1 MNSDKLKELLKQSS
15 DYWERRSL
23 STALNAIEN
32 EEDYLRRLKGIY
44 DRANQDI
51 QDKLAV
57 VYTRYAKNNNISLTE
72 AYSQLPR
79 DMETKY
85 KADVEEY
92 VKLATEHQGDPK
104 WKQYLLNQSLMHKHS
119 VLNQLQT
126 EYRKVVYDI
135 DMEQTGGKFLE
146 KIYTNTDYYNQYLNG
161 NDEQFAKVDKDRI
174 QRLLAEDWSGGGGFS
189 EKIWGNKE
197 KLIKALDE
205 TVIKGFATGQSYDRL
220 AKELAKK
227 MDTSYSN
234 AQRLIMTESAR
245 MDNQALLDRYKE
257 MGVQKLE
264 FVATLDMKTSE
275 ICRAMDGTII
285 DIENAKIGLNVP
297 PLHPYCRSVIAPVMD
312 EEIDKGGDKR
322 IYRDVNTG
330 KSVMGKNRNYV
341 DYLKEELGDEKQAEA
356 IASTRNDLR
365 TLINAVSAIT
375 SEPVGKVTADKIDLN
390 PSQELVNK
398 TDRYNKSYLERNN
411 VEDIEEFEKSIKQE
425 LSNLLEE
432 NKFATRTSM
441 EGLEKI
447 LEEGRIKSQFET
459 YKSSTVV
466 GRDFRAEAEKT
477 LFGYPENLD
486 PKLRPIYG
494 YLTNTKN
501 GFEFSRYNGALRYGN
516 VSIILKKKGLS
527 NRTTFTLGDSLDGTR
542 YDYKVPT
549 LYDQPSMRALSASRS
564 LSDKY
569 GAYTGKVGKDLY
581 DVTNSIS
588 YVELQFHGG
597 VSVNNIEKVYI
608 HTYVDAWN
616 GRQYFNIDTK
626 QIDKLEKALKKA
638 GIDYEVVK

>member
-1 MNSDKLKELLKQSS
+1 MNSEKIKELLKQSS
-15 DYWERRSL
+15 DYWEKRSL

-32 EEDYLRRLKGIY
+32 EEDYLKRLKGVY

-72 AYSQLPR
+72 AYSQLPK

-245 MDNQALLDRYKE
+245 MDNQSLLDRYRE
-257 MGVQKLE
+257 MGATKLE

-285 DIENAKIGLNVP
+285 EIDNAKIGLNVP
-297 PLHPYCRSVIAPVMD
+297 PLHPYCRSVIAPVIEDD
-312 EEIDKGGDKR
+312 EGSETR
-322 IYRDVNTG
+322 MYRDPETG
-330 KSVMGKNRNYV
+330 KSKKGKLKTYK
-341 DYLKEELGDEKQAEA
+341 DYLEKVLGDKKAAEA
-356 IASTRNDLR
+356 LASKQNDL
-365 TLINAVSAIT
+365 LSLVNAVSATPATVT
-375 SEPVGKVTADKIDLN
+375 SNAVDIQPANDLIN
-390 PSQELVNK
+390 RNREDYEEFRQKNNFTDEMEKQVEKEL
-398 TDRYNKSYLERNN
+398 
-411 VEDIEEFEKSIKQE
+411 EDLIEESDI
-425 LSNLLEE
+425 
-432 NKFATRTSM
+432 ATRTSM
-441 EGLEKI
+441 DGLESI
-447 LEEGRIKSQFET
+447 LEDGRIKSQFEDV
-459 YKSSTVV
+459 KSSTYITKEQ
-466 GRDFRAEAEKT
+466 RAEVEKT
-477 LFGYPENLD
+477 LFGYNNNLN

-494 YLTNTKN
+494 YLTNKKFDISSKN
-501 GFEFSRYNGALRYGN
+501 GAIKYGN
-516 VSIILKKKGLS
+516 VSIILKKKNIF
-527 NRTTFTLGDSLDGTR
+527 NRTTYTIGDSLDGTR
-542 YDYKVPT
+542 YNFKVPT
-549 LYDQPSMRALSASRS
+549 LLSQPSIRS
-564 LSDKY
+564 LSAHTSLVDSY
-569 GAYTGKVGKDLY
+569 GNYTGKVGSSIDEI
-581 DVTNSIS
+581 TNNVS
-588 YVELQFHGG
+588 YVEAQIHGG
-597 VSVNNIEKVYI
+597 VSVKDIDKVYI
-608 HTYVDAWN
+608 YTYMDTWR
-616 GRQYFNIDTK
+616 GRQSFNIDSIK
-626 QIDKLEKALKKA
+626 LRKLESILKKNK
-638 GIDYEVVK
+638 IPYEVVR

>member
-1 MNSDKLKELLKQSS
+1 MNSEKIKELLKQSS

-135 DMEQTGGKFLE
+135 DMEQTSGKFLE

-205 TVIKGFATGQSYDRL
+205 TVIKGFATGQSYDSL

-245 MDNQALLDRYKE
+245 MDNQALLDRYRE
-257 MGVQKLE
+257 MGATKLE

-285 DIENAKIGLNVP
+285 EIENAKIGLNVP
-297 PLHPYCRSVIAPVMD
+297 PLHPYCRSVIAPVIEDD
-312 EEIDKGGDKR
+312 EGSETR
-322 IYRDVNTG
+322 MYRDPETG
-330 KSVMGKNRNYV
+330 KSKKGKLKTYK
-341 DYLKEELGDEKQAEA
+341 DYLEKVLGDKKAAEA
-356 IASTRNDLR
+356 LVSKQNDL
-365 TLINAVSAIT
+365 LSLVNAVSSIT
-375 SEPVGKVTADKIDLN
+375 PEPVGKVTADKIDLN

-398 TDRYNKSYLERNN
+398 TDQYNKSYLERNN
-411 VEDIEEFEKSIKQE
+411 VENIEEFENNIKQE
-425 LSNLLEE
+425 LNNLLEE
-432 NKFATRTSM
+432 NEFATRTSM

-459 YKSSTVV
+459 DKSSTVI
-466 GRDFRAEAEKT
+466 GKDFRAEVEET
-477 LFGYPENLD
+477 LYGYPRNLD

-549 LYDQPSMRALSASRS
+549 LYDQPSMQALSASRS
-564 LSDKY
+564 LCDRY
-569 GAYTGKVGKDLY
+569 GTYTGKVGKDLY
-581 DVTNSIS
+581 DVTNNVS
-588 YVELQFHGG
+588 YLELQFHGG

-626 QIDKLEKALKKA
+626 QINKLEKALKKA

>member
-1 MNSDKLKELLKQSS
+1 MNSEKIKELLKQSS

-85 KADVEEY
+85 KADAEEY
-92 VKLATEHQGDPK
+92 AKFATEHQGDPK
-104 WKQYLLNQSLMHKHS
+104 RKQYLLNQSLMHKHS

-205 TVIKGFATGQSYDRL
+205 TVIKGFATGQSYDSL

-257 MGVQKLE
+257 MGATKLE

-285 DIENAKIGLNVP
+285 EIDNAKIGLNVP
-297 PLHPYCRSVIAPVMD
+297 PLHPYCRSVIAPVIEDD
-312 EEIDKGGDKR
+312 EGSETR
-322 IYRDVNTG
+322 MYRDPETG
-330 KSVMGKNRNYV
+330 KSKKGKLKTYK
-341 DYLKEELGDEKQAEA
+341 DYLEKVLGDKKAAEA
-356 IASTRNDLR
+356 LASKQNDLR
-365 TLINAVSAIT
+365 TLVSAINVINEPAESNIKINNT
-375 SEPVGKVTADKIDLN
+375 SNEELTKEEKWSLYRYTSGGYLKLNDCLRRDIDLPEWEN
-390 PSQELVNK
+390 RIKEGLDTALNKLETYEGWVRRNILV
-398 TDRYNKSYLERNN
+398 DD
-411 VEDIEEFEKSIKQE
+411 VEDFIKEYKIGNIIQNKEFTSTDLNSWYNDTHNVFFNIYSKS
-425 LSNLLEE
+425 
-432 NKFATRTSM
+432 
-441 EGLEKI
+441 GKI
-447 LEEGRIKSQFET
+447 LGEFNGIENEVLFARNSKFQVTDIDIDINNKRVFITMEE
-459 YKSSTVV
+459 V
-466 GRDFRAEAEKT
+466 
-477 LFGYPENLD
+477 L
-486 PKLRPIYG
+486 
-494 YLTNTKN
+494 
-501 GFEFSRYNGALRYGN
+501 
-516 VSIILKKKGLS
+516 
-527 NRTTFTLGDSLDGTR
+527 
-542 YDYKVPT
+542 
-549 LYDQPSMRALSASRS
+549 
-564 LSDKY
+564 
-569 GAYTGKVGKDLY
+569 
-581 DVTNSIS
+581 
-588 YVELQFHGG
+588 
-597 VSVNNIEKVYI
+597 
-608 HTYVDAWN
+608 
-616 GRQYFNIDTK
+616 
-626 QIDKLEKALKKA
+626 
-638 GIDYEVVK
+638 

>member
-1 MNSDKLKELLKQSS
+1 MNSEKIKELLKQSS

-32 EEDYLRRLKGIY
+32 EEDYLKRLKSIY
-44 DRANQDI
+44 DKANQDI

-72 AYSQLPR
+72 AYSKLPK
-79 DMETKY
+79 DIENKY

-92 VKLATEHQGDPK
+92 VRLATEHQGDPK

-126 EYRKVVYDI
+126 EYRKAVYDI

-174 QRLLAEDWSGGGGFS
+174 QRLIAEDWSGGGDFS

-205 TVIKGFATGQSYDRL
+205 TVIKGFATGQSYDSL

-227 MDTSYSN
+227 MDTAYSN

-245 MDNQALLDRYKE
+245 MDNQSLLDRYRE
-257 MGVQKLE
+257 MGATKLE
-264 FVATLDMKTSE
+264 FVATLDMRTSE

-297 PLHPYCRSVIAPVMD
+297 PLHPYCRSVIAPVMED
-312 EEIDKGGDKR
+312 DKGSETR
-322 IYRDVNTG
+322 VYRDPETG
-330 KSVMGKNRNYV
+330 KSKNGKLKTYK
-341 DYLKEELGDEKQAEA
+341 DYLEKVLGDKKAAEA
-356 IASTRNDLR
+356 LASKQNDLR
-365 TLINAVSAIT
+365 TLVNAVSSIT
-375 SEPVGKVTADKIDLN
+375 PEPVGKVTADKIDLN

-398 TDRYNKSYLERNN
+398 TDQYNKSYLERNN
-411 VEDIEEFEKSIKQE
+411 VENIEEFEKNIKQE
-425 LSNLLEE
+425 LNNLLEE
-432 NKFATRTSM
+432 NEFATRTSM

-459 YKSSTVV
+459 DKSSTVI
-466 GRDFRAEAEKT
+466 GKDFRAEVEET
-477 LFGYPENLD
+477 LYGYPRNLD

-501 GFEFSRYNGALRYGN
+501 GFEFSRYNGAVKYGN

-542 YDYKVPT
+542 YNYKVPT
-549 LYDQPSMRALSASRS
+549 LYDQPSMQALSASRS
-564 LSDKY
+564 LCDRY
-569 GAYTGKVGKDLY
+569 GTYTGKVGKDLY
-581 DVTNSIS
+581 DVTNNVS
-588 YVELQFHGG
+588 YLELQFHGG
-597 VSVNNIEKVYI
+597 VSIDNIEKVYI

-626 QIDKLEKALKKA
+626 QINKLEKALKKA

>member
-1 MNSDKLKELLKQSS
+1 MNSDKLKELLEKNSNYWQS
-15 DYWERRSL
+15 R
-23 STALNAIEN
+23 ALDTEIRAVEN
-32 EEDYLRRLKGIY
+32 EEDYLKRIKGIY
-44 DRANQDI
+44 DAAQKDIEKKMAN
-51 QDKLAV
+51 
-57 VYTRYAKNNNISLTE
+57 VYARYASNNKITLKE
-72 AYSQLPR
+72 AYKQLPKK
-79 DMETKY
+79 METEY
-85 KADVEEY
+85 KVDVNEY
-92 VKLATEHQGDPK
+92 IRLAQEHQGDPK

-126 EYRKVVYDI
+126 EYRKVIYDI
-135 DMEQTGGKFLE
+135 DIEETAGKFLE
-146 KIYTNTDYYNQYLNG
+146 KIYTNTSYYNQYLN
-161 NDEQFAKVDKDRI
+161 NDEEFAKVDKNRI
-174 QRLLAEDWSGGGGFS
+174 QSLINENWSGGGSFS
-189 EKIWGNKE
+189 ENIWSNKE

-205 TVIKGFATGQSYDRL
+205 TVIKGMATGRSFDDM

-227 MDTSYSN
+227 MNTGYNN
-234 AQRLIMTESAR
+234 AARLIMTESAR
-245 MDNQALLDRYKE
+245 MDNMSLLDTYKR

-322 IYRDVNTG
+322 VYRDVNTG
-330 KSVMGKNRNYV
+330 KSVMGKNRNYI
-341 DYLKEELGDEKQAEA
+341 DYLKEELGDEKQAQA
-356 IASTRNDLR
+356 IASTRNDLAS
-365 TLINAVSAIT
+365 LINAVSSIT
-375 SEPVGKVTADKIDLN
+375 PEPVGKVTADKIDLN

-425 LSNLLEE
+425 LNNLLEE
-432 NKFATRTSM
+432 NEFATRTSM

-466 GRDFRAEAEKT
+466 GKEFRAEVEET
-477 LFGYPENLD
+477 LFGYPRNLD

-501 GFEFSRYNGALRYGN
+501 GFEFSKYNGALRYGN

-542 YDYKVPT
+542 FDYKVPT

-564 LSDKY
+564 LCDKH

-581 DVTNSIS
+581 DVTNNIS

-616 GRQYFNIDTK
+616 GRQYFNIDTE
-626 QIDKLEKALKKA
+626 QLNKLEKALKKA

>member
-1 MNSDKLKELLKQSS
+1 MNSEKIKELLKQSS

-32 EEDYLRRLKGIY
+32 EEDYLKRLKGVY

-72 AYSQLPR
+72 AYSKLPK

-92 VKLATEHQGDPK
+92 VRLATEHQGDPK

-174 QRLLAEDWSGGGGFS
+174 QRLIAEDWSGGGGFS

-205 TVIKGFATGQSYDRL
+205 TVIKGFATGQSYDSL
-220 AKELAKK
+220 AKDLSKK

-245 MDNQALLDRYKE
+245 MDNQALLDRYRE
-257 MGVQKLE
+257 MGATKLE

-285 DIENAKIGLNVP
+285 EIENAKIGLNVP
-297 PLHPYCRSVIAPVMD
+297 PLHPYCRSVIAPVVED
-312 EEIDKGGDKR
+312 DKGSETR
-322 IYRDVNTG
+322 MYRDPETG
-330 KSVMGKNRNYV
+330 KSKKGKLKTYK
-341 DYLKEELGDEKQAEA
+341 DYLEKVLGDKKSAEA
-356 IASTRNDLR
+356 LASKQNDLR
-365 TLINAVSAIT
+365 TLVSAINVIN
-375 SEPVGKVTADKIDLN
+375 EPATPISNSIENITGYEQDTRDMERIEKYRQESIERAKELDPDIEKKIDKAFN
-390 PSQELVNK
+390 ELKKKIENK
-398 TDRYNKSYLERNN
+398 NNEVSYR
-411 VEDIEEFEKSIKQE
+411 IFEKD
-425 LSNLLEE
+425 
-432 NKFATRTSM
+432 
-441 EGLEKI
+441 LEKVLDSNKI
-447 LEEGRIKSQFET
+447 ANRFET
-459 YKSSTVV
+459 NTSNIKTVSNTV
-466 GRDFRAEAEKT
+466 RAEGENM
-477 LFGYPENLD
+477 LFNIPLNALA
-486 PKLRPIYG
+486 KNRPVYG
-494 YLTNTKN
+494 YLEGAGLFNNMDRLVKYGDIRIVLKNSVKARSTFTYEDSLNGRAVVRPTPLNNIGKQSFRYYDLSDYEKGYHGMEYREVQIFGKITLKDIEYIEIPKIYKTNKN
-501 GFEFSRYNGALRYGN
+501 LMKKLS
-516 VSIILKKKGLS
+516 KKGI
-527 NRTTFTLGDSLDGTR
+527 
-542 YDYKVPT
+542 KI
-549 LYDQPSMRALSASRS
+549 
-564 LSDKY
+564 KW
-569 GAYTGKVGKDLY
+569 K
-581 DVTNSIS
+581 
-588 YVELQFHGG
+588 
-597 VSVNNIEKVYI
+597 
-608 HTYVDAWN
+608 
-616 GRQYFNIDTK
+616 
-626 QIDKLEKALKKA
+626 
-638 GIDYEVVK
+638 

>member
-1 MNSDKLKELLKQSS
+1 MNSEKIKELLKQSS

-205 TVIKGFATGQSYDRL
+205 TVIKGFATGQSYDSL

-245 MDNQALLDRYKE
+245 MDNQALLDRYRE
-257 MGVQKLE
+257 MGATKLE

-285 DIENAKIGLNVP
+285 EIDNAKIGLNVP
-297 PLHPYCRSVIAPVMD
+297 PLHPYCRSVIAPVIEDD
-312 EEIDKGGDKR
+312 EGSETR
-322 IYRDVNTG
+322 MYRDPETG
-330 KSVMGKNRNYV
+330 KSKKGKLKTYK
-341 DYLKEELGDEKQAEA
+341 DYLEKVLGDKKAAEA
-356 IASTRNDLR
+356 LASKQNDL
-365 TLINAVSAIT
+365 LSLVNAASSIT
-375 SEPVGKVTADKIDLN
+375 PEPIGKVTADKIDLN
-390 PSQELVNK
+390 PSQELVSK
-398 TDRYNKSYLERNN
+398 TDQYNKSYLERNN
-411 VEDIEEFEKSIKQE
+411 VENIEEFENNIKQE
-425 LSNLLEE
+425 LNNLLEE
-432 NKFATRTSM
+432 NEFATRTSM

-459 YKSSTVV
+459 DKSSTVI
-466 GRDFRAEAEKT
+466 GKDFRAEVEET
-477 LFGYPENLD
+477 LYGYPRNLD

-501 GFEFSRYNGALRYGN
+501 GFEFSRYNGALKYGN

-542 YDYKVPT
+542 YNYKVPT
-549 LYDQPSMRALSASRS
+549 LYDQPSMQALSASRS
-564 LSDKY
+564 LCDRY
-569 GAYTGKVGKDLY
+569 GTYTGKVGKDLY
-581 DVTNSIS
+581 DVTNNVS
-588 YVELQFHGG
+588 YLELQFHGG
-597 VSVNNIEKVYI
+597 VNINNIEKVYI

-626 QIDKLEKALKKA
+626 QINKLEKALKKA

>member
-1 MNSDKLKELLKQSS
+1 MNSEKIKELLKQSS

-32 EEDYLRRLKGIY
+32 EEDYLKRLKGVY
-44 DRANQDI
+44 DKANQDI

-79 DMETKY
+79 DVETKY

-92 VKLATEHQGDPK
+92 VRLATEHQGDPK

-161 NDEQFAKVDKDRI
+161 NDEEFAKVDKDRI

-205 TVIKGFATGQSYDRL
+205 TIIKGFATGQSYDRL

-245 MDNQALLDRYKE
+245 MDNQSLLDRYRE
-257 MGVQKLE
+257 MGATKLE
-264 FVATLDMKTSE
+264 FVATLDMKTSD

-285 DIENAKIGLNVP
+285 EIDNAKIGLNVP
-297 PLHPYCRSVIAPVMD
+297 PLHPYCRSVIAPVIEDD
-312 EEIDKGGDKR
+312 EGSETRMYRDPETGKNKKGNLKTYKDYLEKVLGDK
-322 IYRDVNTG
+322 
-330 KSVMGKNRNYV
+330 KAAQALAS
-341 DYLKEELGDEKQAEA
+341 KQ
-356 IASTRNDLR
+356 NDL
-365 TLINAVSAIT
+365 LSLVNAVSVIT
-375 SEPVGKVTADKIDLN
+375 PEPVGKVTADKIDLKPN
-390 PSQELVNK
+390 QELVNK
-398 TDRYNKSYLERNN
+398 TDQYNKSYLERNN
-411 VEDIEEFEKSIKQE
+411 VENIEEFEKNIKQE
-425 LSNLLEE
+425 LSKLLDE
-432 NKFATRTSM
+432 NEFATRTSM

-459 YKSSTVV
+459 DKSSTVI
-466 GRDFRAEAEKT
+466 GKEFRAEVEET
-477 LFGYPENLD
+477 LYGYPRDLD

-494 YLTNTKN
+494 YLTNSKN

-549 LYDQPSMRALSASRS
+549 LYDQPSMQALSASRS
-564 LSDKY
+564 LCDKY
-569 GAYTGKVGKDLY
+569 GTYTGKVGKDLY
-581 DVTNSIS
+581 EVTNNVS
-588 YVELQFHGG
+588 YLELQFHGG
-597 VSVNNIEKVYI
+597 VSINNIEKVYI

-626 QIDKLEKALKKA
+626 QISKLEKALKKA
-638 GIDYEVVK
+638 GIDYEVVR

>member
-92 VKLATEHQGDPK
+92 VRLATEHQGDPK

-432 NKFATRTSM
+432 NEFATRTSM

-447 LEEGRIKSQFET
+447 LEEGRKVKQSNEKYLENFERIK
-459 YKSSTVV
+459 
-466 GRDFRAEAEKT
+466 AEKIAF
-477 LFGYPENLD
+477 LKSLNVKPLYIADLE
-486 PKLRPIYG
+486 
-494 YLTNTKN
+494 
-501 GFEFSRYNGALRYGN
+501 RY
-516 VSIILKKKGLS
+516 
-527 NRTTFTLGDSLDGTR
+527 
-542 YDYKVPT
+542 
-549 LYDQPSMRALSASRS
+549 Q
-564 LSDKY
+564 
-569 GAYTGKVGKDLY
+569 
-581 DVTNSIS
+581 
-588 YVELQFHGG
+588 
-597 VSVNNIEKVYI
+597 
-608 HTYVDAWN
+608 
-616 GRQYFNIDTK
+616 
-626 QIDKLEKALKKA
+626 
-638 GIDYEVVK
+638 VKI

>member
-432 NKFATRTSM
+432 NEFATRTSM

-581 DVTNSIS
+581 DVTNNIS

>member
-1 MNSDKLKELLKQSS
+1 MNSEKIKELLKQSS

-23 STALNAIEN
+23 STVLNTIEN

-72 AYSQLPR
+72 AYSQLPK

-92 VKLATEHQGDPK
+92 VRLATEHQGDPK

-205 TVIKGFATGQSYDRL
+205 TVIKGFATGQSYDSL

-245 MDNQALLDRYKE
+245 MDNQSLLDRYKE
-257 MGVQKLE
+257 MGATKLE

-285 DIENAKIGLNVP
+285 EIDNAKIGLNVP
-297 PLHPYCRSVIAPVMD
+297 PLHPYCRSVIAPVIEDD
-312 EEIDKGGDKR
+312 EGSETR
-322 IYRDVNTG
+322 MYRDPETG
-330 KSVMGKNRNYV
+330 KSKKGKLKTYK
-341 DYLKEELGDEKQAEA
+341 DYLEKVLGDKKAAEA
-356 IASTRNDLR
+356 LASKQNDL
-365 TLINAVSAIT
+365 LSLVNAVSATPATVT
-375 SEPVGKVTADKIDLN
+375 SNAVDIQPANDLIN
-390 PSQELVNK
+390 RNREDYEEFRQKNNFTDEMEKQVEKEL
-398 TDRYNKSYLERNN
+398 
-411 VEDIEEFEKSIKQE
+411 EDLIEESDI
-425 LSNLLEE
+425 
-432 NKFATRTSM
+432 ATRTSM
-441 EGLEKI
+441 DGLESI
-447 LEEGRIKSQFET
+447 LEDGRIKSQFEDV
-459 YKSSTVV
+459 KSSTYITKEQ
-466 GRDFRAEAEKT
+466 RAEVEKT
-477 LFGYPENLD
+477 LFGYNNNLN

-494 YLTNTKN
+494 YLTNKKFDISSKN
-501 GFEFSRYNGALRYGN
+501 GAIQYGN
-516 VSIILKKKGLS
+516 VSIVLKKKNVF
-527 NRTTFTLGDSLDGTR
+527 NRTTYTIGDSLDGSR
-542 YDYKVPT
+542 WDFKVPT
-549 LYDQPSMRALSASRS
+549 LLSQPNVRSMAAHRS
-564 LSDKY
+564 LTDSY
-569 GAYTGKVGKDLY
+569 GKYTGKLGSLDE
-581 DVTNSIS
+581 VTNNVP
-588 YVELQFHGG
+588 YVEAQIHGG
-597 VSVNNIEKVYI
+597 VSVKDIDKVYI
-608 HTYVDAWN
+608 YTYIDTWR
-616 GRQYFNIDTK
+616 GRQSFNIDSVK
-626 QIDKLEKALKKA
+626 LRKLESTLKKNN
-638 GIDYEVVK
+638 IPYEVVR

>member
-1 MNSDKLKELLKQSS
+1 MNSEKIKELLKQSS

-32 EEDYLRRLKGIY
+32 EEDYLKRLKGVY
-44 DRANQDI
+44 DKANQDI

-72 AYSQLPR
+72 AYSQLPK

-161 NDEQFAKVDKDRI
+161 NDEEFAKVDKDRI

-205 TVIKGFATGQSYDRL
+205 TVIKGFATGQSYDSL

-245 MDNQALLDRYKE
+245 MDNQSLLDRYKE
-257 MGVQKLE
+257 MGATKLE

-285 DIENAKIGLNVP
+285 EIDNAKIGLNVP
-297 PLHPYCRSVIAPVMD
+297 PLHPYCRSVIAPVIEDD
-312 EEIDKGGDKR
+312 EGSETR
-322 IYRDVNTG
+322 MYRDPETG
-330 KSVMGKNRNYV
+330 KSKKGKLKTYK
-341 DYLKEELGDEKQAEA
+341 DYLEKVLEDKKAAQAL
-356 IASTRNDLR
+356 ASKQNDL
-365 TLINAVSAIT
+365 LSLVNAVSVIT
-375 SEPVGKVTADKIDLN
+375 PEPVGKVTADKIDLKPN
-390 PSQELVNK
+390 QELVNK
-398 TDRYNKSYLERNN
+398 TDQYNKSYLERNN
-411 VEDIEEFEKSIKQE
+411 VENIEEFEKNIKQE
-425 LSNLLEE
+425 LSKLLDE
-432 NKFATRTSM
+432 NEFATRTSM

-459 YKSSTVV
+459 DKSSTVI
-466 GRDFRAEAEKT
+466 GKEFRAEVEET
-477 LFGYPENLD
+477 LYGYPRDLD

-494 YLTNTKN
+494 YLTNSKN

-549 LYDQPSMRALSASRS
+549 LYDQPNMQALSASRS
-564 LSDKY
+564 LCDKY
-569 GAYTGKVGKDLY
+569 GTYTGKVGKDLY
-581 DVTNSIS
+581 EVTNNVS
-588 YVELQFHGG
+588 YLELQFHGG
-597 VSVNNIEKVYI
+597 VSINNIEKVYI

-626 QIDKLEKALKKA
+626 QISKLEKALKKA
-638 GIDYEVVK
+638 GIDYEVVR

>member
-1 MNSDKLKELLKQSS
+1 M
-15 DYWERRSL
+15 
-23 STALNAIEN
+23 
-32 EEDYLRRLKGIY
+32 
-44 DRANQDI
+44 
-51 QDKLAV
+51 
-57 VYTRYAKNNNISLTE
+57 
-72 AYSQLPR
+72 
-79 DMETKY
+79 
-85 KADVEEY
+85 
-92 VKLATEHQGDPK
+92 
-104 WKQYLLNQSLMHKHS
+104 
-119 VLNQLQT
+119 
-126 EYRKVVYDI
+126 
-135 DMEQTGGKFLE
+135 
-146 KIYTNTDYYNQYLNG
+146 
-161 NDEQFAKVDKDRI
+161 
-174 QRLLAEDWSGGGGFS
+174 
-189 EKIWGNKE
+189 
-197 KLIKALDE
+197 
-205 TVIKGFATGQSYDRL
+205 ATGRSFDDM

-227 MDTSYSN
+227 MDTGYNN
-234 AQRLIMTESAR
+234 AARLIMTESAR
-245 MDNQALLDRYKE
+245 MDNMSLLDTYKR

-375 SEPVGKVTADKIDLN
+375 PEPVGKVTADKIDLN

-398 TDRYNKSYLERNN
+398 TDQYNKSYLERNN

-432 NKFATRTSM
+432 NEFATRTSM

>member
-432 NKFATRTSM
+432 NEFATRTSM

>member
-1 MNSDKLKELLKQSS
+1 MNSEKIKELLKQSS

-72 AYSQLPR
+72 AYSQLPK

-161 NDEQFAKVDKDRI
+161 NDEEFAKVDKDRI

-245 MDNQALLDRYKE
+245 MDNQSLLDRYRE
-257 MGVQKLE
+257 MGATKLE
-264 FVATLDMKTSE
+264 FVATLDMKTSD

-285 DIENAKIGLNVP
+285 EIDNAKIGLNVP
-297 PLHPYCRSVIAPVMD
+297 PLHPYCRSVIAPVIEDD
-312 EEIDKGGDKR
+312 EGSETR
-322 IYRDVNTG
+322 MYRDPETG
-330 KSVMGKNRNYV
+330 KSKKGKLKTYK
-341 DYLKEELGDEKQAEA
+341 DYLEKVLGDKKAAQALASKQ
-356 IASTRNDLR
+356 NDL
-365 TLINAVSAIT
+365 LSLVNAVSVIT
-375 SEPVGKVTADKIDLN
+375 PEPVGKVTADKIDLKPN
-390 PSQELVNK
+390 QELVNK
-398 TDRYNKSYLERNN
+398 TDQYNKSYLERNN
-411 VEDIEEFEKSIKQE
+411 VENIEEFEKNIKQE
-425 LSNLLEE
+425 LSKLLDE
-432 NKFATRTSM
+432 NEFATRTSM

-459 YKSSTVV
+459 DKSSTVI
-466 GRDFRAEAEKT
+466 GKEFRAEVEET
-477 LFGYPENLD
+477 LYGYPRDLD
-486 PKLRPIYG
+486 PRLRPIYG
-494 YLTNTKN
+494 YLTNSKN
-501 GFEFSRYNGALRYGN
+501 GFEFSRYNGALKYGN

-549 LYDQPSMRALSASRS
+549 LYDQPSMQALSASRS
-564 LSDKY
+564 LCDRY
-569 GAYTGKVGKDLY
+569 GTYTGKVGKDLY
-581 DVTNSIS
+581 EVTNNVS
-588 YVELQFHGG
+588 YLELQFHGG
-597 VSVNNIEKVYI
+597 VNINNIEKVYI

-616 GRQYFNIDTK
+616 GRQYFNIDAK
-626 QIDKLEKALKKA
+626 QISKLEKALKKA
-638 GIDYEVVK
+638 GIDYEVVR